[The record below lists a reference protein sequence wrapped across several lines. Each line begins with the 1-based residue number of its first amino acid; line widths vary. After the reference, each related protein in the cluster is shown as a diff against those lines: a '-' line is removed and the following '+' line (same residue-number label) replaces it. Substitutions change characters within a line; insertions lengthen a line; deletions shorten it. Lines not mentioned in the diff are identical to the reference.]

1 MKPEFKLDIFFDF
14 IGRMKIATVI
24 FGLLDVI
31 LTGISYIHHDS
42 RDQAFLA
49 IVIICFLLS
58 LFWVIG
64 VMLGII
70 VVVDSHVKFDILYHV
85 CACFLLLISGIFFL
99 ISVLKYWNDN
109 GKLGVRIMAMI
120 IGFANSAVYG
130 YLPWKL
136 LKAT

>member
-1 MKPEFKLDIFFDF
+1 MI
-14 IGRMKIATVI
+14 
-24 FGLLDVI
+24 
-31 LTGISYIHHDS
+31 S

-49 IVIICFLLS
+49 IRYYLLS
-58 LFWVIG
+58 FYHCFGLIG
-64 VMLGII
+64 V
-70 VVVDSHVKFDILYHV
+70 HVGYHCGYTINHV
-85 CACFLLLISGIFFL
+85 CACFLLLITGIFFL